1 MKLKIFS
8 LVAIYAAL
16 GSNVA
21 YGDIGTCSWV
31 GNGSEKR
38 FIDVTIPGTFNLST
52 GPIGSV
58 IASSPAISNGSA
70 EFRCSG
76 SQFRQEYTLEG
87 AEQAAVGD
95 RVYKTGVDGVGIRF
109 VLSNGIVLPVSFV
122 SNNSAP
128 SWLIARSLRADF
140 IRTSREVA
148 SGEVKMNLTSEQ
160 IFSGWN
166 ARQLRI
172 KVDAKVQ
179 SQAYFS
185 GCTGVEKLN
194 VALGRVSLAG
204 ADTAR
209 QKPFNLDVLCSG
221 AAAGSK
227 IPVKVY
233 FEGDSDGPGR
243 LNLEPGGAQGVEIS
257 LLNDRSVKLPFSQG
271 SALDMTWTRSEPK
284 GEVYRLPVI
293 AEYAKKASQKVVPGR
308 ANATLNYI
316 LEYN

>member
-31 GNGSEKR
+31 GNGREKR

-58 IASSPAISNGSA
+58 IASSPAISNGSDL
-70 EFRCSG
+70 FRCSG
-76 SQFRQEYTLEG
+76 TEYRHEYTLEG
-87 AEQAAVGD
+87 AEQAVVGGK
-95 RVYKTGVDGVGIRF
+95 VYKTGVDGVGIRF
-109 VLSNGIVLPVSFV
+109 VHSNGAILPSSYVG
-122 SNNSAP
+122 SNTASQWSTP
-128 SWLIARSLRADF
+128 RTLRADF

-148 SGEVKMNLTSEQ
+148 SGDVKMNVTSEQ

-221 AAAGSK
+221 AAAGSR

-243 LNLEPGGAQGVEIS
+243 LNLEAGGAQGVEIS
-257 LLNDRSVKLPFSQG
+257 LLNDRGVKLPFSQG
-271 SALDMTWTRSEPK
+271 SALGMTWMRSEPK